1 MNKSDV
7 LSSLLDTMIDLIR
20 LMEEESELLALSG
33 PRGNN
38 EAIAQAKIR
47 LVNRMEAQCAALYRL
62 DRGWMEALEGDE
74 RNSFTETSGNLH
86 RAATV
91 NSAILERQIDLS
103 AEMLSAVGRELERVT
118 GRGGA
123 TYCGRGALKHRRSSP
138 PVSIN
143 GKF

>member
-1 MNKSDV
+1 MSRGDA
-7 LSSLLDTMIDLIR
+7 LTSLLDTMIDLIR

-47 LVNRMEAQCAALYRL
+47 LANRMEAQCAALYRL
-62 DRGWMEALEGDE
+62 DPGWMEALEGDD
-74 RNSFTETSGNLH
+74 RRAFAETSEDLH

-123 TYCGRGALKHRRSSP
+123 TYSRRGAVRRMKSSP
-138 PVSIN
+138 PLSIN